1 MLTRRF
7 VLATLLTLTGIEAH
21 AAGSS
26 PYTIEFE
33 ELAPDVWAGVRP
45 EGPRPPVMGSAV
57 FVVGTKSVAVFDGG
71 GAAGITE
78 QVIDKIKSVTDL
90 PVSDVIISHWHGD
103 HHFGVHRIAEAY
115 PDVRFIGHPF
125 TSAML
130 DSTKVSYVDGQK
142 NYKETRLPAFQ
153 KMVASGASP
162 DGRQLSSAEVDVYR
176 RLINDIDD
184 IDRETGLSRVTPIDT
199 LVSDRMVLDLGDRQ
213 AEILFLGHGNT
224 EGDLVMW
231 LPQERVVAV
240 GDIVVLPSPYAFNVP
255 PRTWAQTLE
264 AIKALDY
271 AVLVPGHGPVQKD
284 THYLD
289 LLFEVANDIAEQT
302 DALSARSVAESDLGA
317 MLDFSAFE
325 PRFTGGDALL
335 KVSYYGY
342 FEGPF
347 RAAAVKSLTG
357 NAMVPVPEPERISFD
372 DSRWVIEAADSEKV
386 HYLGKPALKLRGGAA
401 VLPDV
406 SIRNAIVEFD
416 LAVSGARGFAG
427 LIFRNQG
434 GGNYENFYVRPHQ
447 SGNPD
452 ANQYQPVFN
461 GVAAWQLYHGERY
474 SAPVTYL
481 DNEWMHVKVHYA
493 GSVAKVFIDSEDP
506 VLVIDNLKRSPQAGS
521 IGVSVADF
529 AEAHFADFRYMPL
542 ADAYEHPYLGKS
554 NPDPEP
560 GVVRAWEVSSAFDRA
575 NVASMMHL
583 SAEHLDRLDWT
594 AVESEADGLVNLA
607 EVQGVGPGKD
617 TAFARTSIMM
627 DTAQLRQLRFGYSDS
642 AVVFVNG
649 KRVYSGDNTY
659 RSRDYR
665 YLGSIGLFD
674 SVTLDLKP
682 GRNEICVAVTENF
695 GGWGLLAKL
704 QTPDPG
710 ED

>member
-1 MLTRRF
+1 MLKRR
-7 VLATLLTLTGIEAH
+7 LALAALLTLACINVP

-26 PYTIEFE
+26 PYTIEFQ
-33 ELAPDVWAGVRP
+33 ELAPGVWAAVRP
-45 EGPRPPVMGSAV
+45 EGPRPPVMGSTV
-57 FVVGTKSVAVFDGG
+57 FVVGNRSVAVFDGG
-71 GAAGITE
+71 GATGVTE
-78 QVIDKIKSVTDL
+78 RVIDKIRSVTDL

-103 HHFGVHRIAEAY
+103 HHFGVHRIAQAF

-130 DSTKVSYVDGQK
+130 ESTKVSYVDGQK

-153 KMVASGASP
+153 KMVESRTSP
-162 DGRQLSSAEVDVYR
+162 DGRQLSSAEIDVYR
-176 RLINDIDD
+176 RLIDDIDD
-184 IDRETGLSRVTPIDT
+184 IDRETNLARVTPIDT
-199 LVSDRMVLDLGDRQ
+199 LVSDRMVLDLGNRKV
-213 AEILFLGHGNT
+213 EVLFLGHGNT

-231 LPQERVVAV
+231 LPQDRIVAV

-255 PRTWAQTLE
+255 PRPWAKTLE
-264 AIKALDY
+264 AIKALDF
-271 AVLVPGHGPVQKD
+271 AVMVPGHGPVQTD
-284 THYLD
+284 TRYLD
-289 LLFEVANDIAEQT
+289 LLIEVANDIAGQT
-302 DALSARSVAESDLGA
+302 DALSARSVATNELGA
-317 MLDFSAFE
+317 RLDFSAFE
-325 PRFTGGDALL
+325 SRFTGGDELL

-357 NAMVPVPEPERISFD
+357 NAMVPVPEPQQVPFD
-372 DSRWVIEAADSEKV
+372 DNRWAIEAAESEKV
-386 HYLGKPALKLRGGAA
+386 PYLGKSALRLRGGAA
-401 VLPDV
+401 ILPDV
-406 SIRNAIVEFD
+406 SIQNAIVEFD

-427 LIFRNQG
+427 LVFRNQG
-434 GGNYENFYVRPHQ
+434 GGNYENFYIRPHQ

-461 GVAAWQLYHGERY
+461 SVAAWQLYHGEKY
-474 SAPVTYL
+474 SVPVAYPK
-481 DNEWMHVKVHYA
+481 NEWMHIKVHYA
-493 GSVAKVFIDSEDP
+493 GTVAKVFIDSEAP
-506 VLVIDNLKRSPQAGS
+506 VLVIDNLKRSPEAGS

-554 NPDPEP
+554 RPLSDP
-560 GVVRAWEVSSAFDRA
+560 GVISAWEVSGAFDRA
-575 NVASMMHL
+575 EVASLTQL
-583 SAEHLDRLDWT
+583 SSKHLDRLDWT
-594 AVESEADGLVNLA
+594 PVESETDGLINLA
-607 EVQGVGPGKD
+607 QVQGVQPGRD
-617 TAFARTSIMM
+617 TAFARTSIET
-627 DTAQLRQLRFGYSDS
+627 DTAQTRQLSFGFSDS

-674 SVTLDLKP
+674 SVTLNLNP

-704 QTPDPG
+704 QPATP
-710 ED
+710 